1 MGCCRWRDT
10 CNWFLRVL
18 YSGQPWILMFRSVNT
33 HLLTLHKTTWI
44 ECSNSC
50 PKLASSRGL
59 FEAFIAP
66 RLDSLQWC
74 EVACHVGHTGVVIVL
89 AVFVGWL
96 DHGQVHQEL
105 TLTSL
110 AVLST
115 SGRYHSK
122 IWPWQSTT
130 TMGSLCAPPF
140 SGI

>member
-1 MGCCRWRDT
+1 
-10 CNWFLRVL
+10 
-18 YSGQPWILMFRSVNT
+18 MFRSVNT

-44 ECSNSC
+44 ECLNSC
-50 PKLASSRGL
+50 PTLVSSRGL
-59 FEAFIAP
+59 FEAFIVP
-66 RLDSLQWC
+66 RLNSLQWC
-74 EVACHVGHTGVVIVL
+74 EVACHVGHTGVIIVL

-122 IWPWQSTT
+122 SWP
-130 TMGSLCAPPF
+130 
-140 SGI
+140 